1 MYVPPGTID
10 FDLTA
15 IPEPVQDAS
24 DCSLDQLP
32 PEEEVDEEVG
42 EGVRKRK
49 VSDDI
54 TTIDIFHKKRVKGWW
69 PVFSSEEGERELM
82 VSTCIHTHT
91 HYSHC
96 TTHRERLRWRWRF

>member
-1 MYVPPGTID
+1 MCTYYLLPGTID

-15 IPEPVQDAS
+15 IPEPVQDAG

-32 PEEEVDEEVG
+32 PEEEVDEG
-42 EGVRKRK
+42 DDPDGAPRPKRK
-49 VSDDI
+49 VSSDI

-82 VSTCIHTHT
+82 VRSISLRMQHTHT
-91 HYSHC
+91 HTVPC
-96 TTHRERLRWRWRF
+96 